1 MRKSNAATETEAAPE
16 PGGSGAFLVGAGPP
30 GRLLSLLPPRI
41 SLILMAKKTKPPV
54 AEVPAVSEQPY
65 YLQRA
70 HIKDFRSI
78 RDAKVEFKPGLNI
91 IIGAN
96 GSGKTNF
103 LKCVK
108 SGLSLTS
115 DNFIGGSGSVITV
128 NGNSLVEIHYERN
141 YDPFDETVTDDMFDA
156 MPPQDVVVK
165 YAGNLLS
172 GESLLDVLSQ
182 SIKKENSD
190 ALNDL
195 LLSRV
200 VFIHHGVPNPYTFAE
215 ESVEFVVSG
224 VGRVN
229 ARNKGTLPLGLNEM
243 KRTASYIF
251 SQYFVSNKQRMRI
264 DEMASVLK
272 EGVDIWLA
280 YLKYYLSKFSAINDI
295 KSANPV
301 QAYDN
306 RSENEI
312 IVKGFAA
319 DYKIGNSWLPF
330 SALSDGTRRM
340 FYILS
345 EASAPSMSYFRKEL
359 INEVYR
365 LDYNKIILLEEPE
378 LGIHPDQLH
387 KLLLFL
393 REQSE
398 KHQLIITT
406 HSPQVLDMLN
416 DDELDRI
423 TICEL
428 DEKKGTQFRKLKKA
442 QIETAKKFMHTEP
455 GMFLS
460 DYWRYGNLEGTN

>member
-1 MRKSNAATETEAAPE
+1 
-16 PGGSGAFLVGAGPP
+16 
-30 GRLLSLLPPRI
+30 
-41 SLILMAKKTKPPV
+41 MAKKTKPPV

-103 LKCVK
+103 LNCVAN
-108 SGLSLTS
+108 GLSITNH
-115 DNFIGGSGSVITV
+115 DFIGGSGTSFLMQGV
-128 NGNSLVEIHYERN
+128 NQIELNYKVNYHISDISSLS
-141 YDPFDETVTDDMFDA
+141 DDIINDMS
-156 MPPQDVVVK
+156 PQDVEIKSGDMVFK
-165 YAGNLLS
+165 
-172 GESLLDVLSQ
+172 GESILAVVGEAM
-182 SIKKENSD
+182 KANFT
-190 ALNDL
+190 AFADL
-195 LLSRV
+195 LLSRMV
-200 VFIHHGVPNPYTFAE
+200 YIKYGVPNPYPFAD
-215 ESVEFVVSG
+215 ESFELVVNSKG
-224 VGRVN
+224 QVS
-229 ARNKGTLPLGLNEM
+229 ARNHKGDIPLPLNEI
-243 KRTASYIF
+243 RGVLSSF
-251 SQYFVSNKQRMRI
+251 FVNEIRNRKFEL
-264 DEMASVLK
+264 DEFASVTEFAVSFWIELL
-272 EGVDIWLA
+272 EH
-280 YLKYYLSKFSAINDI
+280 YLSRFSPIQGLRN
-295 KSANPV
+295 ANTI
-301 QAYDN
+301 QSYNNA
-306 RSENEI
+306 SQKEI
-312 IVKGFAA
+312 IVKGLIG
-319 DYKIGNSWLPF
+319 DYKVNNDWLPF
-330 SALSDGTRRM
+330 EALSSGTQRM
-340 FYILS
+340 YYLIS
-345 EASAPSMSYFRKEL
+345 EISAPSVPLLRNNFFEKKY
-359 INEVYR
+359 NEGP
-365 LDYNKIILLEEPE
+365 NKIILLEEPE